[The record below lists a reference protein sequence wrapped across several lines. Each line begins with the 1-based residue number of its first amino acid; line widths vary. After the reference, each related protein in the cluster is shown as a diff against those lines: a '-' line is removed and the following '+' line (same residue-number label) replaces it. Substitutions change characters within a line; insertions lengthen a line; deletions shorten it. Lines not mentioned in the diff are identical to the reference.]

1 MVLNTTIN
9 FSEKLQSSGNT
20 KTKSNFSEKKKKKV
34 LDACLSK
41 KGKKLSKCSILKK
54 KIINFINQVK
64 QRQIIGC

>member
-1 MVLNTTIN
+1 MGIQKLNQI
-9 FSEKLQSSGNT
+9 FQ
-20 KTKSNFSEKKKKKV
+20 KKKKEST
-34 LDACLSK
+34 DACLSK